1 MASNSNSKDESFLQN
16 EGLLDKNEHFETVYL
31 AEDEIEKFM
40 EQYLKENPGIEVE
53 TRYLKRPPVEVKQN
67 IEVRWLRPKT
77 PELSPIIIKEV
88 DVIEKIPTKSIR
100 IVQKPKPEEKKE
112 PLIFREK
119 PKPLP
124 KFEPKIVYVKNRN
137 SFTESN
143 FEPSPLSKPNNDK
156 HTSTNG
162 NREIKIEHVRS
173 ESQNRLLKKDN
184 SFTNNSK
191 STSKISRLEFDEKIK
206 TDKTFFREIPQFE
219 NQSST
224 FRDPADE
231 QYQSRQKLYGS
242 QRTIEEERQ
251 LKLYEEKLMQ
261 TLHEEYLLRLEREKN
276 ERKLQEEGVFEER
289 LREKSMSQERLSQ
302 LRKSQN
308 RLSQSRLSLSAQ
320 QGHLNR
326 EEIKGQLFRDT
337 IVLLREQQLRE
348 EEHLKQRILE
358 QQLIEEKIRNQRLSK
373 QDHLRPDSIN
383 DNLINTLTS
392 NEFDR
397 SISETSTY
405 KSVNV

>member
-302 LRKSQN
+302 L
-308 RLSQSRLSLSAQ
+308 
-320 QGHLNR
+320 
-326 EEIKGQLFRDT
+326 FRDT